1 MRRTDLRRADRLRT
15 ICPDLVQTVR
25 RPILRASIACFR
37 YRLLRIEREQAARQI
52 PTELKSSTK
61 TMVITSEISSS
72 GSVKPRSRR
81 VWFVVT

>member
-37 YRLLRIEREQAARQI
+37 YRLLRLEREQAARQI
-52 PTELKSSTK
+52 PTEPKSRTK
-61 TMVITSEISSS
+61 TMVITSESTQPTRHTPTARK
-72 GSVKPRSRR
+72 V
-81 VWFVVT
+81 FV